1 MKGSRKMEIG
11 IKGYSE
17 MTVEPKDS
25 AASVGSGLLEVFST
39 PSMVALMEKTAQD
52 SILPYLE
59 QGQGS
64 VGIRME
70 VDHLAATP
78 IGQKVHAESELIA
91 IDKRILT
98 FKITAYSEVEKIGEA
113 VHKRCI
119 IFNDRFLEKI
129 NERYK

>member
-1 MKGSRKMEIG
+1 MEIG
-11 IKGYSE
+11 IKGRCE
-17 MTVEPKDS
+17 QIVEYKDT

-39 PSMVALMEKTAQD
+39 PSMIALMEKTAQE
-52 SILPYLE
+52 SILQYLE
-59 QGQGS
+59 DGQGS

-78 IGQKVHAESELIA
+78 VGRTVYAESELIE

-98 FKITAYSEVEKIGEA
+98 FKITAYSDVEKIGEA

-119 IFNDRFLEKI
+119 ILNDRFLEKM